1 MTSGLGADQAVP
13 STFVVTRGAG
23 PSRLSLPEGATPPA
37 FAWARIPILDLD
49 LVEGDQAGDPRL
61 LGIKTRRLAFHRAT
75 IGTDPRRLEAA
86 LAGCPLGPHGFHE
99 VRVWFGKDAPWIGGR
114 VTVGHREA
122 PFTLRVAVE
131 PRAEARRRVRLF
143 LGDVRLYAPLPLPAP
158 LVGAALARAIVA
170 GCGGDR
176 PEVRAVGAA
185 VTLAPLD
192 LALIPALVA
201 WGWRLP
207 DLGPAWLESVERHAG
222 ELRLAFGSERR
233 PTEKVSPLEP
243 PSIEPRV
250 SFLEGEPMSE
260 ALAGAEAKLFSGD
273 VLGAEA
279 AFLQAVRERTDERAA
294 RCRLGALRLA
304 MGAPDAAADARE
316 LTARWPAFL
325 PGWLFAAVGSSER
338 GDWHMAAP
346 LFERAARIADA
357 RGEHEDALLAEEAA
371 AAARARTHS
380 GAARARPAPEAVA
393 GSGSGNAADPATAG
407 GSDEG
412 LDDAEVPENGAVHEI
427 ARALIDGKRDAADRL
442 IASLLGPKADVAAR
456 AALFADIAEAQLA
469 LPDGGDEAA
478 LATLEEVSLTSS
490 TDDALELRARI
501 AERAGHRTAARSAL
515 DEIVT
520 RAVAAGDMERAH
532 AVAGRQARL
541 GQPTWPAAPE
551 AAATEATATEDG
563 TASDLTEPA
572 ADDDE
577 PIPEIDEVA
586 SQDLVALAQAV
597 RSEEAVIDARS
608 VAATLEAVPSEEG
621 PAAAGAST
629 DPLPSIDVAM
639 GDDDGEPESQVGVDV
654 DIDVDEG
661 PAPEGTPAVEA
672 DDVTARAAA
681 LYAAETDPEARAGAL
696 AELLR
701 SLARLPLDRRAAAY
715 ADFGRT
721 AESNGDPEVAEEA
734 YWQGMQVEGLPP
746 RQKADFVLAHARL
759 LLARG
764 HHEAAAEDL
773 RAALDIAPDHE
784 EALAALADL
793 EFQRNDWDQARAH
806 YAELARREVAASVV
820 PRPTL
825 LHRRAVLAAAAGD
838 GTTAETLCQELVSLD
853 PTHTDAHRALGEFAF
868 QRGDLSG
875 ASRHLDELLR
885 LLPPDAVDGLLEA
898 RQRLAEIHVARQDW
912 SAAREELELIL
923 AQEPGRVAALE
934 PLVTTYENLELF
946 EEAATACA
954 RLSRFHAE
962 PARRAQALFK
972 QGEILYESLGDEGRA
987 FDAFLRSS
995 DLDPTYAPTALRL
1008 VTGFWR
1014 RGQLADVA
1022 EVGADLARAGALGAQ
1037 SAMMRLR
1044 CALATALSRRDP
1056 AAGRALADLGDI
1068 VEAPD
1073 SIASVL
1079 AEAAARQADRPPSD
1093 LEPAV
1098 AVIASAAPPDL
1109 AAASLVAVERSLE
1122 TLVQDD
1128 PAATGAARALGWMCE
1143 RRGELSRARTF
1154 YGLAAFVEE
1163 ETSTARHLAELG
1175 AEPPASPRAFALAGP
1190 FDHPGASATV
1200 GALASLRRALGMLA
1214 HGLAG
1219 FGDFEGGAE
1228 ASTAGDLAGADQ
1240 AALDP
1245 GRRETLAAIARAM
1258 GAPELVFQVTTP
1270 AEAPATAGAPA
1281 PSTALDV
1288 AAVPTRPATVRI
1300 PSPLLARPEEELLF
1314 LAGRAIDRVRSGLAL
1329 VEAVGSGAAGD
1340 TAAEVA
1346 ANVASLLQGV
1356 SAALGG
1362 SPTPESALGSAAA
1375 AAMDEPERTT
1385 AVVEYSTAAGAT
1397 LDDLQAAVEA
1407 LPQWDAF
1414 REAAAR
1420 AADRFGLLASG
1431 SPLHALRALQ
1441 ASDASAGGATD
1452 VSDGLTERERRVA
1465 FLWTPA
1471 ARELVTFL
1479 LSATYADPMRTA
1491 VG

>member
-49 LVEGDQAGDPRL
+49 LVEGDPAGDPRL
-61 LGIKTRRLAFHRAT
+61 SGIKTRRLAFHRAT

-86 LAGCPLGPHGFHE
+86 LAGCPLASHGFHE

-131 PRAEARRRVRLF
+131 PRVEARRRVRLF

-176 PEVRAVGAA
+176 PEVRAMGAA

-233 PTEKVSPLEP
+233 PTERVSPLERTTVEAP
-243 PSIEPRV
+243 V
-250 SFLEGEPMSE
+250 SFLEGERMSE

-380 GAARARPAPEAVA
+380 GAARGRPSGSALAVGAGGTAPEVV
-393 GSGSGNAADPATAG
+393 
-407 GSDEG
+407 DEG
-412 LDDAEVPENGAVHEI
+412 LDDAEVPESGAVHEI
-427 ARALIDGKRDAADRL
+427 AVALIEGKRDAADRL

-456 AALFADIAEAQLA
+456 AALFADIAEAQLG

-501 AERAGHRTAARSAL
+501 AERAGHRTAARAAL
-515 DEIVT
+515 GEIVT
-520 RAVAAGDMERAH
+520 RAVAAGDMDRAH
-532 AVAGRQARL
+532 AMADRQARL
-541 GQPTWPAAPE
+541 GQPTSPATPE

-572 ADDDE
+572 AAEDDE

-586 SQDLVALAQAV
+586 SLDLVALAQAV
-597 RSEEAVIDARS
+597 QSEEAVIDARS
-608 VAATLEAVPSEEG
+608 VAATLEPNAAPTTRAAAPDVTADLDLSRLEQNAAEVTASDVVDEAPAPTVTAAPSPAG
-621 PAAAGAST
+621 PAEAGSSAAGLDAGEAAA
-629 DPLPSIDVAM
+629 DLLPSIDVAM
-639 GDDDGEPESQVGVDV
+639 GDVGGEQAGQDADGLEVS
-654 DIDVDEG
+654 IDVDEE
-661 PAPEGTPAVEA
+661 ALAEQVQVVEA
-672 DDVTARAAA
+672 DDVAARTAAI
-681 LYAAETDPEARAGAL
+681 YAAEADPEARAGAL

-701 SLARLPLDRRAAAY
+701 SLASLPIGRRATGY
-715 ADFGRT
+715 TDFGRT
-721 AESNGDPEVAEEA
+721 AEANGDPEVAEEA
-734 YWQGMQVEGLPP
+734 YWQGMQVEGLPA
-746 RQKADFVLAHARL
+746 RSKADFVLAHARL

-764 HHEAAAEDL
+764 HEEAALDDL
-773 RAALDIAPDHE
+773 RAALDMAPDHE

-793 EFQRNDWDQARAH
+793 EFQRHDWDEARAH
-806 YAELARREVAASVV
+806 YAELDRRAGAGSLV

-825 LHRRAVLAAAAGD
+825 LHRRAILAAAAGD
-838 GTTAETLCQELVSLD
+838 AAGAEALYQELASLD
-853 PTHTDAHRALGEFAF
+853 PRHAEAQRALGDFAF
-868 QRGDLSG
+868 ERGDLPG
-875 ASRHLDELLR
+875 AARHLEEVLR

-898 RQRLAEIHVARQDW
+898 RQRLAEVHVARQDW
-912 SAAREELELIL
+912 SAARDELELIL

-946 EEAATACA
+946 EEAAAACERLA
-954 RLSRFHAE
+954 RFQAA
-962 PARRAQALFK
+962 PARRAQALFH
-972 QGEILYESLGDEGRA
+972 QGEILYESLGDEARA

-1022 EVGADLARAGALGAQ
+1022 DVGADLARAGALGAQ
-1037 SAMMRLR
+1037 SAMTRLR
-1044 CALATALSRRDP
+1044 CALAAALTGRDTGP
-1056 AAGRALADLGDI
+1056 ARAPGDLGDI

-1079 AEAAARQADRPPSD
+1079 AEAAARLAGRPPSD

-1098 AVIASAAPPDL
+1098 AVVAAAAPPDL
-1109 AAASLVAVERSLE
+1109 SAASLVAVERSLE
-1122 TLVQDD
+1122 TLVGDD

-1154 YGLAAFVEE
+1154 YGLAAFVEDDAP
-1163 ETSTARHLAELG
+1163 TVRHLAELG
-1175 AEPPASPRAFALAGP
+1175 AEAPASPRAFALAGP
-1190 FDHPGASATV
+1190 FDHPGASGGA

-1219 FGDFEGGAE
+1219 FGDFEAGAE
-1228 ASTAGDLAGADQ
+1228 ASTAGVLAAADQ

-1245 GRRETLAAIARAM
+1245 ARREALAAIARAM
-1258 GAPELVFQVTTP
+1258 GAPELVFQVT
-1270 AEAPATAGAPA
+1270 
-1281 PSTALDV
+1281 
-1288 AAVPTRPATVRI
+1288 
-1300 PSPLLARPEEELLF
+1300 
-1314 LAGRAIDRVRSGLAL
+1314 
-1329 VEAVGSGAAGD
+1329 
-1340 TAAEVA
+1340 
-1346 ANVASLLQGV
+1346 
-1356 SAALGG
+1356 
-1362 SPTPESALGSAAA
+1362 
-1375 AAMDEPERTT
+1375 
-1385 AVVEYSTAAGAT
+1385 
-1397 LDDLQAAVEA
+1397 
-1407 LPQWDAF
+1407 
-1414 REAAAR
+1414 
-1420 AADRFGLLASG
+1420 
-1431 SPLHALRALQ
+1431 
-1441 ASDASAGGATD
+1441 
-1452 VSDGLTERERRVA
+1452 
-1465 FLWTPA
+1465 
-1471 ARELVTFL
+1471 
-1479 LSATYADPMRTA
+1479 
-1491 VG
+1491 